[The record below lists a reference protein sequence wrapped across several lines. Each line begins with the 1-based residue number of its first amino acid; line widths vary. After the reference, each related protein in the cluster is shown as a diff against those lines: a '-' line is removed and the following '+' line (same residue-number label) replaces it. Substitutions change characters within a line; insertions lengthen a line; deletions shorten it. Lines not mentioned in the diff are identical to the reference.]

1 MNTGITLFRIFGAMI
16 FMSAAT
22 VNLAEAAEFD
32 PNADWK
38 ISAYLWATG
47 LDGTLAL
54 GPIEADLDLS
64 FSDLVSSVDIGGS
77 VVARRDWSANMIV
90 GDLTYLSLSPD
101 DAPGPLGG
109 TISSSL
115 KLSLLTGY
123 YGRKWGNTDR
133 YGALLLGARYMEMD
147 LGMTATPSL
156 PTDPVISMSGT
167 PSFTDAL
174 IGGLFSTQLNEKWS
188 MFLQGDFGVGGSNNS
203 YSAQLMFQRKFQ
215 GGNMLDFG
223 FRALSVDF
231 DESLANGDLFALDAN
246 MLGLIVGFT
255 WD

>member
-1 MNTGITLFRIFGAMI
+1 MNTGTRIFRVFGAVI
-16 FMSAAT
+16 LMSAAT

-38 ISAYLWATG
+38 ISAYLWATS

-54 GPIEADLDLS
+54 GPIEADIDLS
-64 FSDLVSSVDIGGS
+64 FSDILSSLDIGGAIA
-77 VVARRDWSANMIV
+77 ARRDWGANMIV
-90 GDLTYLSLSPD
+90 GDLSYLSLSPD
-101 DAPGPLGG
+101 DTPGPLGG

-115 KLSLLTGY
+115 KLALLTGY

-133 YGALLLGARYMEMD
+133 YGALLLGARYMELD

-174 IGGLFSTQLNEKWS
+174 IGGLFGTQLNEKWN

-203 YSAQLMFQRKFQ
+203 YSAQLMFQRKFK
-215 GGNMLDFG
+215 GGNMLDIG

-231 DESLANGDLFALDAN
+231 DESLANGDVFVLHAN

>member
-1 MNTGITLFRIFGAMI
+1 MSTGITLFRLFGAVI

-22 VNLAEAAEFD
+22 VNLTEAAEFD

-38 ISAYLWATG
+38 ISAYLWTTS
-47 LDGTLAL
+47 LDGTLGL

-64 FSDLVSSVDIGGS
+64 FSDLFDSLDIGGAIA
-77 VVARRDWSANMIV
+77 ARRDWGANMIV
-90 GDLTYLSLSPD
+90 GDLTYLALTPD

-115 KLSLLTGY
+115 DLTLLAGY
-123 YGRKWGNTDR
+123 YGRKWGTTDR

-174 IGGLFSTQLNEKWS
+174 IGGMFGTQLNEKWN
-188 MFLQGDFGVGGSNNS
+188 MFVQGDFGVGGSNNS
-203 YSAQLMFQRKFQ
+203 YSAQLMFQRKFK
-215 GGNMLDFG
+215 GGNMLDIG

-231 DESLANGDLFALDAN
+231 DESLANGDLFILDAN
-246 MLGLIVGFT
+246 MLGLIFGFT